1 MFAISSAPPG
11 DNQKLLF
18 APCSGGVLFGEYLF
32 GKEEHLLRATPKPHS
47 WIGWGKFVRSSTTFT
62 PAQPA
67 TAPCLAFS
75 FQQQSASLDL
85 LQSPSRLPSRAH
97 LAVRIN
103 WLSLRVWPSTLPR
116 WQEMES
122 SFTVLWSKRHS
133 DHFFFFFKPYHK
145 RKSSWH

>member
-1 MFAISSAPPG
+1 MFAIISAPPG
-11 DNQKLLF
+11 DNQKLTFCPLLRRGF
-18 APCSGGVLFGEYLF
+18 VWGVF
-32 GKEEHLLRATPKPHS
+32 GKEEYLLRATPKPHC
-47 WIGWGKFVRSSTTFT
+47 WIGWGKVVCSSTTFT

-133 DHFFFFFKPYHK
+133 DHFFFFTPYHK